1 MARMP
6 KTAKTVRDEAEALAR
21 EWSDDRERDGD
32 PEGAGVLHDLADR
45 IAKIPLT
52 FNPEE

>member
-1 MARMP
+1 MGD
-6 KTAKTVRDEAEALAR
+6 DELGERIAMREA
-21 EWSDDRERDGD
+21 DRHGNPPLRGDAD

-45 IAKIPLT
+45 IAKISLT